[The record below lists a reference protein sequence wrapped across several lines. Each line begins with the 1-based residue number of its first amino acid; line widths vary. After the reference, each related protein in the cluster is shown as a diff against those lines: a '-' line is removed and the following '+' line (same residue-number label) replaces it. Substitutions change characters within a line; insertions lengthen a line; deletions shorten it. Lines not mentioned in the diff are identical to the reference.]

1 MTYSGTSGLRDVYA
15 PANSK
20 HASNLFSTPVQRA
33 QRKHK
38 KEASCRRNQG
48 RRNTNTPVK
57 ASCPCTFLSCRLS
70 GWSNCACSICH
81 RSNRRASSSCS
92 RTSCCCNGGGLHSC
106 GCRTARNT
114 NRLLSMRSGA
124 ACDNCSGSK
133 TCSPALYS
141 CSASG
146 TRRTAN
152 SRLAP
157 RRLPSATG
165 SHSEVESGMESGN
178 AGTPEPTSKAACMAN
193 GSDRRWARVSLLP
206 SSLLELC

>member
-1 MTYSGTSGLRDVYA
+1 MQATCFLRQCKELNVNTKKRLLAGTTAQGA
-15 PANSK
+15 
-20 HASNLFSTPVQRA
+20 QRA
-33 QRKHK
+33 SARDAGTLASK
-38 KEASCRRNQG
+38 KEASCRRNKG
-48 RRNTNTPVK
+48 RRYTNTPVK

-70 GWSNCACSICH
+70 GWSNCGCSICH

-178 AGTPEPTSKAACMAN
+178 AGTPEEA
-193 GSDRRWARVSLLP
+193 
-206 SSLLELC
+206 